1 MIASRSDH
9 QRNLWRVD
17 DPAEGGVEID
27 RAVHGAV
34 ELLARELGLLE
45 VLLAFVFSRSVFVHR
60 TVELRTLT
68 RPCGIRI
75 LAEVICRLYAFR
87 RPAPWGP
94 SSARQGGQGA
104 IQTQPGPR
112 AQCKHQAPLHQIA
125 VNFGL
130 RVRGPHP
137 LVVRGGLA
145 LGSSSRHL

>member
-75 LAEVICRLYAFR
+75 LAEVICRLHAFR

-104 IQTQPGPR
+104 MQTQPGPR